1 MISDLPPLN
10 AVRAFAAAARHQ
22 SFSRAAE
29 ELHVSH
35 SAVSRHIKLLE
46 EHLGVLL
53 FERRIRQSVLT
64 PAGQTFYE
72 QVSMALA
79 QIAHAATALTR
90 SASRRKVTINV
101 RPSFAVR
108 WLIPRLPDFMAQYP
122 DIHPEVV
129 TSTRPPDLSRE
140 AFDVVVRR
148 GQSGWSTNVQPH
160 ALLEDDLILVAAPSL
175 LQSQSLDS
183 PTDLLQHTLLT
194 GRTRCSDWQ
203 DWAKQ
208 AGLTQLRTQPTLQ
221 FDHMHLV
228 LQAAVDGLGVALC
241 PTSLLGRDLSTG
253 RLTCP
258 FPSLRLPLI
267 RYYYGVSQDA
277 AAETQVFIDWM
288 LSHIHQDAITLSS
301 PDAPGPLQP
310 VGSTP
315 ANGAHRQ

>member
-1 MISDLPPLN
+1 MIADLPPLN

-53 FERRIRQSVLT
+53 FERRTRQSVLT

-79 QIAHAATALTR
+79 QIAHAATGLTR

-108 WLIPRLPDFMAQYP
+108 WLIPRLPNFMALYP
-122 DIHPEVV
+122 DIYPEVV
-129 TSTRPPDLSRE
+129 TSTLPPDQSRE

-148 GQSGWSTNVQPH
+148 GQSGWSANVQPH
-160 ALLEDDLILVAAPSL
+160 ALLEDDLVLVAAPSL
-175 LQSQSLDS
+175 LKNQPLDNPGDLAQHSL
-183 PTDLLQHTLLT
+183 LA
-194 GRTRCSDWQ
+194 GKTRRSDWP
-203 DWAKQ
+203 DWVKR
-208 AGLTQLRTQPTLQ
+208 AGIALPRTQPTLQ

-241 PTSLLGRDLSTG
+241 PASLLGSDLSTG

-258 FPSLRLPLI
+258 LPSLRLPLT
-267 RYYYGVSQDA
+267 RYYYGVSQGA
-277 AAETQVFIDWM
+277 AAEAQVFIDWM
-288 LSHIHQDAITLSS
+288 LSHIHRDATTPSL

-310 VGSTP
+310 SCAMP
-315 ANGAHRQ
+315 ANGVHRQ